1 MWIVWWWCGGGGVQE
16 LRSLLQ
22 TGPYALTGQRHW
34 GHAFD
39 LELRR
44 RKMALFYYLLRSP
57 LFDRCACRPDLL
69 SLVSYE

>member
-1 MWIVWWWCGGGGVQE
+1 MPLPLPLSVVVTACVSSLLSQE

-22 TGPYALTGQRHW
+22 SGRYALTGQRHW

-44 RKMALFYYLLRSP
+44 RKTALFYLLLRSP
-57 LFDRCACRPDLL
+57 LFDRYHPPYP
-69 SLVSYE
+69 S